1 MFLRAVRSSG
11 IAGTIAVL
19 LFGIGA
25 CSSPPPV
32 DVIAAD
38 GALCDISRRL
48 AASDL
53 RISCLLSPGDDPHQL
68 QLSPR
73 QSRELREAGLVLING
88 YGLTPA
94 LDRLPGTVKVAE
106 LAVPHTPRLDGG
118 AAVPAPSHQHEDR
131 PDLAHSEL
139 WHGVSGSPESRTHDH
154 SGRDPHVWH
163 DPLQA
168 VAMVQLVSERLQRL
182 SPRHAATIRSRSQRM
197 QAVLAG
203 LHRWNQR
210 QFASLPGRPTLA
222 SGHRAYASLAR
233 AYDLDELAVLDAD
246 SASNNLRPQRL
257 AQVLDQLRSRAV
269 PSLFAERLPA
279 AKSLQRISAL
289 SGVPIAPRPLL
300 ADNGGDNLI
309 ATLTTNTCLIV
320 EQLGGRCDHQGQAAL
335 VQQWSAIS

>member
-1 MFLRAVRSSG
+1 MSLRAVRSSG
-11 IAGTIAVL
+11 VAGSLAAL
-19 LFGIGA
+19 MFGIGA

-48 AASDL
+48 AGADL
-53 RISCLLSPGDDPHQL
+53 RISCLLSPDDDPHQL

-73 QSRELREAGLVLING
+73 QSRELRQASLVLING

-106 LAVPHTPRLDGG
+106 LAVPHTPRLDAG
-118 AAVPAPSHQHEDR
+118 AAAPPPSHQHQDH
-131 PDLAHSEL
+131 PGLAHSEVL
-139 WHGVSGSPESRTHDH
+139 HGSSDSPEPRGHDH

-163 DPLQA
+163 DPRQA
-168 VAMVQLVSERLQRL
+168 IAMVQLVSERLQRL
-182 SPRHAATIRSRSQRM
+182 NPRHAATIRSRGQRM
-197 QAVLAG
+197 QGVLAG

-246 SASNNLRPQRL
+246 SASNSLRPQRL

-269 PSLFAERLPA
+269 RSLFAEQRPA

-300 ADNGGDNLI
+300 ADSGGDNLI
-309 ATLTTNTCLIV
+309 ATLTANTCLIV

-335 VQQWSAIS
+335 VQQWNAIP